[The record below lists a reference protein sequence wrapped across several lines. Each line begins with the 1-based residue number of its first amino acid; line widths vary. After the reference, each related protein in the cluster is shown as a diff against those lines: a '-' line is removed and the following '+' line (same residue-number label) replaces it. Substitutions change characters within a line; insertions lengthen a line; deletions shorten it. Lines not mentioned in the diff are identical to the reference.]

1 MKAVRQMDLDEAAEE
16 RLRESAEIDRLVKG
30 SMLPLEMEKTRA
42 ETQRL
47 MALSSLALSK
57 RTEMADSA
65 SQTAILEQFLNE
77 PFDNVVRP
85 RGGST
90 GGSQSSTGPSFS
102 SGLSSG
108 GGYELDTSGGLFGDN
123 RASVDFD
130 SLPAPDMENLTNPKY
145 AMASASTGISTDQP
159 PMAAENQILEA
170 RAADSRDA
178 VRKLDWDSIPNNVPA
193 SPQKPK
199 GAATSEQEEDLKKI
213 RSELYP
219 NQNPLESLPNAQ
231 NKNEGPG
238 LGNFIADSIS
248 DAKYFE
254 NQAALFP
261 KRKGGGKAP
270 EALAYE
276 ARAYAIR
283 QKLPGEAAS
292 RYGIQ
297 DPSIINQLY
306 STKTG
311 VTRSASEI
319 DKIYDTMQ
327 KGYVE
332 LPDNQGALQRVP
344 VESVEDAIARVEQLR
359 TLMPKQGTSASDPLK
374 NYGDAI
380 NTAKG
385 LYEAADKDPDN
396 AERYRKEA
404 NAVIKSFVPPQV
416 RQQMYVANQEDIFTG
431 VNPQS
436 WSDGT
441 RNYKGVAI
449 SKDMPDEEKVTTA
462 ERFNKLAGSAFP
474 AISGKVVGDGLDVGD
489 DAIARTSAWFEQNGL
504 PVPEGNFF
512 AGVTIKTN
520 KGVEAYPVQLNL
532 KTGEIIP
539 MVNLPQPVTTEKA
552 TAADPLSSPSD
563 AGLSL
568 RRAVKKGVESVDKAG
583 IAAALG
589 LANIGPGLANISA
602 DIYEAGESFST
613 GKPATKLPRYKLYDG
628 GDVEERYEAQ
638 KKRNANKVK
647 AGFDE
652 FSSEEPNNAYDL
664 PNDEYNDV
672 LKFASVYSGEP
683 VKLFKVEGAKEQI
696 DAFTSDKYEKLQAKG
711 LQAVKTSKGVFF
723 VDRSDSQSQADDL
736 ENLIKR
742 ATNPDT
748 VGDLTNREREILS
761 RWKFERARRGRGL
774 AEGVVE
780 TADGLSRLVN
790 DGKELDEF
798 WTGKKAVYEYKGDDF
813 NNPYNFIKAMRSG
826 DKNK

>member
-1 MKAVRQMDLDEAAEE
+1 MKAVRQMDLDQAAEE
-16 RLRESAEIDRLVKG
+16 RLRESAEMDRLVK
-30 SMLPLEMEKTRA
+30 STMLPLEVEKSRA

-47 MALSSLALSK
+47 MALSSLAMSK
-57 RTEMADSA
+57 RTEMADSTT
-65 SQTAILEQFLNE
+65 QTAVLEQFLNE

-85 RGGST
+85 RGESR
-90 GGSQSSTGPSFS
+90 QPSTGPSFS

-108 GGYELDTSGGLFGDN
+108 GDYELDTSGGLFDDN
-123 RASVDFD
+123 RAGVDFD
-130 SLPAPDMENLTNPKY
+130 SLPASDMENLTDPKY
-145 AMASASTGISTDQP
+145 AMVSASTGMSTDQP

-178 VRKLDWDSIPNNVPA
+178 VRKLDWGDLPNKVPA

-199 GAATSEQEEDLKKI
+199 GVATSEQEQELAKI

-231 NKNEGPG
+231 SKNEGPG
-238 LGNFIADSIS
+238 LGKFIADSIS
-248 DAKYFE
+248 DAKYYE

-261 KRKGGGKAP
+261 KQKGGGKAR
-270 EALAYE
+270 EALVYE

-359 TLMPKQGTSASDPLK
+359 TLMPRQGTAGSSDTFK

-385 LYEAADKDPDN
+385 LYEAAEKDPGN
-396 AERYRKEA
+396 AERYRRQA
-404 NAVIKSFVPPQV
+404 SAVIQSSVPTQV
-416 RQQMYVANQEDIFTG
+416 RQQMYFANQEDIFTG

-441 RNYKGVAI
+441 RNYRGTVI

-462 ERFNKLAGSAFP
+462 ERFNRLAGSAFP
-474 AISGKVVGDGLDVGD
+474 AISGKVVDDGLDVED
-489 DAIARTSAWFEQNGL
+489 DAIARTAAWFEQNGL

-512 AGVTIKTN
+512 AGVTIKTDN
-520 KGVEAYPVQLNL
+520 GVRAYPVQLNL

-539 MVNLPQPVTTEKA
+539 MVNLPSQPANTEDAAGKA
-552 TAADPLSSPSD
+552 TKTADPLSSPSD

-568 RRAVKKGVESVDKAG
+568 RRAAKKGVEVVDKAG

-589 LANIGPGLANISA
+589 LANIGPGLTNISA
-602 DIYEAGESFST
+602 DIYEVGESFAT
-613 GKPATKLPRYKLYDG
+613 GKPATKLPRYRLYDG
-628 GDVEERYEAQ
+628 RDVEERYEDQ
-638 KKRNANKVK
+638 KERSANRN
-647 AGFDE
+647 
-652 FSSEEPNNAYDL
+652 
-664 PNDEYNDV
+664 
-672 LKFASVYSGEP
+672 
-683 VKLFKVEGAKEQI
+683 
-696 DAFTSDKYEKLQAKG
+696 
-711 LQAVKTSKGVFF
+711 
-723 VDRSDSQSQADDL
+723 RS
-736 ENLIKR
+736 
-742 ATNPDT
+742 
-748 VGDLTNREREILS
+748 
-761 RWKFERARRGRGL
+761 
-774 AEGVVE
+774 
-780 TADGLSRLVN
+780 
-790 DGKELDEF
+790 
-798 WTGKKAVYEYKGDDF
+798 
-813 NNPYNFIKAMRSG
+813 
-826 DKNK
+826 KNK